1 MLSSCVFGRLSALW
15 RRWCTISTTLLSV
28 AKSALRRFWLF
39 AVCEGWHFA
48 VVRRCSALV
57 AKVAWS
63 GALFAAVCQLERIR
77 SCSAGNRAIGGSSVI
92 GECAGICS
100 VYNQLAVVHLVAVI
114 NNIGNRFLCLHAH
127 QDVAVCITDSDE
139 VAGIG

>member
-1 MLSSCVFGRLSALW
+1 MLSSCVLGRLSALW
-15 RRWCTISTTLLSV
+15 RRWSTISTTLLSV
-28 AKSALRRFWLF
+28 ANSALRRFWLF

-48 VVRRCSALV
+48 VVRRCTAFSAEV
-57 AKVAWS
+57 ARS
-63 GALFAAVCQLERIR
+63 GALFAAVCQLERICN
-77 SCSAGNRAIGGSSVI
+77 CSAGNCAICSSSI
-92 GECAGICS
+92 FRERAGICS

-114 NNIGNRFLCLHAH
+114 NDIRNGFLCLHTH